1 MFYARNKNN
10 MCNIAYRTFY
20 PIVAKEINI
29 LYPYGLSS
37 GDYLVPKNDDG
48 SEGPIDI
55 GVPFS
60 FFNKEFSTIYINTN
74 GFVSFLSPFNK
85 NSLSKKNPFSIPLIS
100 PFWSDIN
107 TLISGRIYY
116 RESSSASD
124 LNQAKN
130 DIANIYSTAFN
141 PSRVYI
147 ITWDQV
153 ALKKYL
159 RKKNLT
165 S

>member
-1 MFYARNKNN
+1 MVLFH
-10 MCNIAYRTFY
+10 F
-20 PIVAKEINI
+20 
-29 LYPYGLSS
+29 
-37 GDYLVPKNDDG
+37 
-48 SEGPIDI
+48 
-55 GVPFS
+55 
-60 FFNKEFSTIYINTN
+60 
-74 GFVSFLSPFNK
+74 
-85 NSLSKKNPFSIPLIS
+85 
-100 PFWSDIN
+100 
-107 TLISGRIYY
+107 YY

-159 RKKNLT
+159 RKKN
-165 S
+165 